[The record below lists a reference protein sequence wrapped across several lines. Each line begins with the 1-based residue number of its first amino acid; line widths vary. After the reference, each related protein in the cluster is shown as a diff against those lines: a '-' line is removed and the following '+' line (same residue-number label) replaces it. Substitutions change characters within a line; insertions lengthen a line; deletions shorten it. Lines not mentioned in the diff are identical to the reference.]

1 MIFFGKSVG
10 NDVTPD
16 YFCSTTYP
24 VQTGDTCR
32 WAVRLGR
39 HPSEK
44 ISEGPKV

>member
-39 HPSEK
+39 HPFEK
-44 ISEGPKV
+44 ISKGPKV